1 MIAGE
6 HWFAHDTAFFICL
19 CSLLFFTLPPSTT
32 FAPVP
37 FHLTLPPITPIFVFI
52 PLCLSLPPHLIPP
65 SSSFPLISSSPTPPT
80 LPRSMIQ
87 PSIEKDLSEFQQKRL
102 MGLGWMFGDQKLSDT
117 MAPEEVAD
125 TVYST
130 LVPHIKDIM

>member
-1 MIAGE
+1 MIASE
-6 HWFAHDTAFFICL
+6 HWFLMTLHSLFVFVLFSSSHYLHLPLLLPFTSSSRYSHL
-19 CSLLFFTLPPSTT
+19 CIHSPMSLSSISPHSTILLFPS
-32 FAPVP
+32 
-37 FHLTLPPITPIFVFI
+37 HLFF
-52 PLCLSLPPHLIPP
+52 SH
-65 SSSFPLISSSPTPPT
+65 SPT